1 MLDTIVDQ
9 RPGLASTSIPDFSD
23 TSWSVE
29 GNVNDGRG
37 WGQLSV
43 SLNKQAGAMT
53 AHPCG
58 DPEFVQGAACDERM
72 LPTGERLVQ
81 RDVVDDHGVRSI
93 QVVLLRP
100 NRSGLSLEA
109 TNFLVKVRPTRRSRR
124 QGPAPERDPARAGLH
139 GGAARGTR
147 RRDDGSPPLDGTAM
161 RLGRRDAACGCRRAR
176 A

>member
-1 MLDTIVDQ
+1 MAPADLQITAAMLDTIVDQ
-9 RPGLASTSIPDFSD
+9 RPELAFDLHPDFSD

-58 DPEFVQGAACDERM
+58 DPEFVQGAACEERM

-81 RDVVDDHGVRSI
+81 RDIVDDHGVRTI

-109 TNFLVKVRPTRRSRR
+109 TNFLVEVPAADPVDPGDKGRRPSVTRL
-124 QGPAPERDPARAGLH
+124 DPAYTVEQLGELAV
-139 GGAARGTR
+139 AMMARLR
-147 RRDDGSPPLDGTAM
+147 
-161 RLGRRDAACGCRRAR
+161 
-176 A
+176 